1 VRKVEYE
8 LKVGPQG
15 HIYLP
20 KKIRDVFGN
29 QMKFLPNATAAVI
42 YPDNADLE
50 DVVASLKIIIS
61 DMELRK
67 KRKGHG

>member
-1 VRKVEYE
+1 MEYE